1 MQPVM
6 ESSRP
11 WCERTADKLKDSRD
25 MMIISSS
32 DLKSVLLEGTL
43 KFSETCRFPVRGF
56 EAEEFMHG
64 MYNAVTQKTDFL
76 YIFPACGYAR
86 ERMKKL
92 FGYYQ
97 KQGVC
102 PYAINFP
109 DCGDGR
115 KEGAQG
121 EIHILPCHFLNDHD
135 FSVLEYILP
144 QQMLFV
150 LTSRARG
157 INLNIPKDPEFHRC
171 MGSKVE

>member
-1 MQPVM
+1 M

-115 KEGAQG
+115 KRVLKEKSIYCHA
-121 EIHILPCHFLNDHD
+121 IFLTILIFPSWN
-135 FSVLEYILP
+135 
-144 QQMLFV
+144 
-150 LTSRARG
+150 TSCRS
-157 INLNIPKDPEFHRC
+157 RC
-171 MGSKVE
+171 SLC